1 VSFQEGHVKEIS
13 PKLMGKYKAKL
24 KSMRNGHSGLMR
36 FQAYESVSDNLGV
49 SVYTEMT
56 AACTGVI
63 SRRLDLWKNPEA
75 TLLMSF
81 NGQSPEN
88 VGPAGFTSAKHTHV
102 YVGGSASKLWLEF
115 ILDEENSPW
124 RSIVKHVANRKDVD
138 FINEEGGFVFTNLDE
153 MWSSTIF
160 SFLMATRFPGEQ
172 TSRVLLWEKLV
183 NEGLDPKLAYLVV
196 HAYNEH
202 GGARNYPGHSFHTCP
217 TKAVAKRFYNIDPVP
232 DRLNSTLVATDN
244 KLGGSIGSDKLWI
257 SPEDVAHYQRY
268 ERMRDYMFP
277 SQPNLKAA
285 IKLVADF
292 VEAKVA

>member
-1 VSFQEGHVKEIS
+1 MSFQEGHVKEIS
-13 PKLMGKYKAKL
+13 PKLMEKYKTKL
-24 KSMRNGHSGLMR
+24 KAMRNGHNGLMR
-36 FQAYESVSDNLGV
+36 FQAYESVGDNLGV
-49 SVYTEMT
+49 SVYSEMT
-56 AACTGVI
+56 AACTGTI
-63 SRRLDLWKNPEA
+63 SRNLNLWRNPEA

-88 VGPAGFTSAKHTHV
+88 VGPGGHRSASPGRV
-102 YVGGSASKLWLEF
+102 YQGGSASKLWLEF

-138 FINEEGGFVFTNLDE
+138 FINEEGGFILTNLDE
-153 MWSSTIF
+153 MWSSMIF

-172 TSRVLLWEKLV
+172 TNRVLFWEKLV

-196 HAYNEH
+196 HAYNDS
-202 GGARNYPGHSFHTCP
+202 GTAQNYPRHSFHTCP
-217 TKAVAKRFYNIDPVP
+217 TKAIAKRFYNIDPVP
-232 DRLNSTLVATDN
+232 DRLNSTLRPGDY
-244 KLGGSIGSDKLWI
+244 KLGGSLGSDRLWI
-257 SPEDVAHYQRY
+257 SPEDVAHYQHY
-268 ERMRDYMFP
+268 ERTRNYMFP